1 MKLVVDAN
9 ILFSALLK
17 DSGTRKLLL
26 DRRLSLF
33 APKFLLLEYVKYS
46 KGLRSRS
53 KLRED
58 DFASLSKM
66 LLGRI
71 RLISDEEIMLYYSAA
86 RSLVDDSK
94 DAPYVACALAADA
107 DLWSNDRHLKGIR
120 VKNWATKELME
131 KMQKSAPTTR

>member
-9 ILFSALLK
+9 VLFSALLR

-26 DRRLSLF
+26 DRRLLLF
-33 APKFLLLEYVKYS
+33 APKFLLLEYAKYS
-46 KGLRSRS
+46 RELRNRS

-58 DFASLSKM
+58 DFASLTKM

-71 RLISDEEIMLYYSAA
+71 RLVSDEEIMLYYQAA
-86 RSLVDDSK
+86 LSLVDDRK
-94 DAPYVACALAADA
+94 DAPYVACALAAGA

-120 VKNWATKELME
+120 VKNWPTKELVE
-131 KMQKSAPTTR
+131 KMQKSADSH